1 MDAKMTKQTPG
12 PWKQLGLSPEL
23 VVATHA
29 EGHVVHICT
38 VNSHPYE
45 TRAINARLIAAA
57 PDLLAA
63 LENCTAALQHCMAV
77 MPHDD
82 PLYPKVEVTDKSARA
97 AIAKAKEQK

>member
-63 LENCTAALQHCMAV
+63 RALLSVTSTLGYSGSSCGITAMQC
-77 MPHDD
+77 
-82 PLYPKVEVTDKSARA
+82 
-97 AIAKAKEQK
+97 